1 MTLRLVCLALIASLA
16 LTAVTVIITVR
27 PVSALD
33 EWDVTLVEANDSP
46 FTLFGTTSIALDS
59 LGGPNIGYRI
69 CGESSS
75 IWYSVKHAALQSD
88 TWDVSFVDGGGNAFT
103 ILPTSIAIDAE
114 GIIHLGYA
122 NVTAGES
129 IVRYA
134 NNSAGDW
141 TITDISDG
149 EGIGAMCVDSQGI
162 THMCYAVRIGLLDA
176 LVYASNAG
184 GTWTSEIID
193 DLNHSAHASIALDS
207 DDQVHI
213 AYTIYDGDYSVIY
226 ATNADG
232 VWNPSVVDFG
242 RYGAIA
248 VDPTG
253 DPRVVYVGE
262 DIDQATIKCAE
273 GNGESWWNS
282 TVDIA
287 ESIDLFPSIAID
299 TEHRT
304 HVSYSTHTAS
314 SSTLMHAVETDDEW
328 VNSVVE
334 HFEADYRPFLG
345 HSSIVVGISGD
356 VHISY
361 MRGQS
366 SSHDDGGGL
375 KYATTQTLVIP
386 ELSPL
391 ALPLVATTTIAVFL
405 ILGRT
410 RRS

>member
-1 MTLRLVCLALIASLA
+1 MTFRLACLALIVSLA
-16 LTAVTVIITVR
+16 LTAVTVIITVQ
-27 PVSALD
+27 PVSALE

-46 FTLFGTTSIALDS
+46 TTLYGTTSIALDS
-59 LGGPNIGYRI
+59 LGKPNICYRI

-75 IWYSVKHAALQSD
+75 TWFSVKHAALQSD
-88 TWDVSFVDGGGNAFT
+88 TWDVSFVDGGGNGFT
-103 ILPTSIAIDAE
+103 TLPTSIAIDTE
-114 GIIHLGYA
+114 GIIHLGYS
-122 NVTAGES
+122 NVTDGES
-129 IVRYA
+129 LVRYA

-149 EGIGAMCVDSQGI
+149 KGIGTMCVDSQGI
-162 THMCYAVRIGLLDA
+162 THMCYAVRVGLVDA
-176 LVYASNAG
+176 LAYATNAG
-184 GTWTSEIID
+184 GAWTSEIID
-193 DLNHSAHASIALDS
+193 DLNHTMHASIALDS

-213 AYTIYDGDYSVIY
+213 AYTIYDGDYSVLY

-232 VWNPSVVDFG
+232 AWNPSLVDFG

-253 DPRVVYVGE
+253 NPHVVYVGE
-262 DIDQATIKCAE
+262 DIDQTAIKCAE
-273 GNGESWWNS
+273 RNGESWWNS

-287 ESIDLFPSIAID
+287 ESTDWSPSITID
-299 TEHRT
+299 TEDRT
-304 HVSYSTHTAS
+304 HVSYSTQTAS

-334 HFEADYRPFLG
+334 HFEADQPFLG
-345 HSSIVVGISGD
+345 RSSIVVGTSGD

-361 MRGQS
+361 MRGQG

-375 KYATTQTLVIP
+375 KYATAQTLVIP

-391 ALPLVATTTIAVFL
+391 ALPLVVMATVAAFL
-405 ILGRT
+405 ALSRT
-410 RRS
+410 RRP